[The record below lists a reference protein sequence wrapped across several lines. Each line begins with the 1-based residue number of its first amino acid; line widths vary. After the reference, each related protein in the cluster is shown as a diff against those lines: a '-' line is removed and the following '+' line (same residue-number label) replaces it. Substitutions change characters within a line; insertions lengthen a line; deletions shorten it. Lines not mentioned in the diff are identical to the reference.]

1 MTMAVYHILFLFV
14 KYLPIFSFWL
24 FLLFLY
30 TLKNMKIIVG
40 LGNPWNQYR
49 ETRHNVG
56 FLMMDFL
63 WLEWDFSDFSD
74 SNCEALIAEKNI
86 SGEKILL
93 VKPMTFMNL
102 SGNAVSKIMNF
113 YKIPLENLL
122 VISDDIDMEFGKIR
136 LREKW
141 SHGGQN
147 GLRDIITKLGTAEFS
162 RLKIGIGRNDRFSVS
177 DWVLSKFSLDEKNIL
192 QTEIFPEAL
201 VRVQDFLEK

>member
-1 MTMAVYHILFLFV
+1 
-14 KYLPIFSFWL
+14 
-24 FLLFLY
+24 
-30 TLKNMKIIVG
+30 MKIIVG
-40 LGNPWNQYR
+40 LGNPGNQYR

-56 FLMMDFL
+56 FLMAEFL
-63 WLEWDFSDFSD
+63 RSEWDFSDFSD
-74 SNCEALIAEKNI
+74 SNFEALIAEKNI

-122 VISDDIDMEFGKIR
+122 VISDDIDMDFGKIR
-136 LREKW
+136 LREKG

-147 GLRDIITKLGTAEFS
+147 GLRDIIAKLGTDEFA
-162 RLKIGIGRNDRFSVS
+162 RLKIGIGRDERFAVA
-177 DWVLSKFSLDEKNIL
+177 DWVLSKFSSDEKNIL